1 MLAQVPGSARSCG
14 APSNLRVD
22 AATAVGIRD
31 VEWAS
36 TERLRF
42 SVTSQP
48 PVHLPATTAQAL
60 PRTTEAEERKS
71 KLSRATPK
79 ARETGEFGFVSLSRC
94 KVL

>member
-60 PRTTEAEERKS
+60 PRTTEAEERKC
-71 KLSRATPK
+71 KLRTPK
-79 ARETGEFGFVSLSRC
+79 AQETGEFGFVSLSRC